1 MNRPIFGYDYNGTN
15 IEWTWNVREVG
26 KIYWKPWRPRL
37 NHVKILSTLQ
47 DDMDRAII
55 KEEIYESVMES
66 EHPKKEKLTG
76 IYKVRRKANG

>member
-26 KIYWKPWRPRL
+26 KIYWQTWKPRL

-47 DDMDRAII
+47 DDMNRAII
-55 KEEIYESVMES
+55 KEKIYESVMES

-76 IYKVRRKANG
+76 IYKVRRKK

>member
-26 KIYWKPWRPRL
+26 KIYWKTWKPRL

-47 DDMDRAII
+47 DDKTYGII
-55 KEEIYESVMES
+55 KEEIYESVMEA

-76 IYKVRRKANG
+76 IYEVRRKANG

>member
-1 MNRPIFGYDYNGTN
+1 MDRPIFGYDYNGTN

-26 KIYWKPWRPRL
+26 KIYWQTWKPRL

-47 DDMDRAII
+47 DDKTYGII
-55 KEEIYESVMES
+55 KEKIYESVMES

-76 IYKVRRKANG
+76 MFKERGYK

>member
-1 MNRPIFGYDYNGTN
+1 MHRPIFSYDYNGTN
-15 IEWTWNVREVG
+15 IEWTWNVREVE
-26 KIYWKPWRPRL
+26 KIYWKTWKPRL

-47 DDMDRAII
+47 DDKTYGII

-76 IYKVRRKANG
+76 IYKVRKKANG

>member
-1 MNRPIFGYDYNGTN
+1 MNRPIFDYDYNGTN

-26 KIYWKPWRPRL
+26 KIYWQTWKPRL

-47 DDMDRAII
+47 DDTTYGII
-55 KEEIYESVMES
+55 KEKIYESVMES

-76 IYKVRRKANG
+76 MYKERGYR

>member
-26 KIYWKPWRPRL
+26 KIYWKTWKPRL

-47 DDMDRAII
+47 DDKTYGII

-66 EHPKKEKLTG
+66 EYPKKEKLTG

>member
-26 KIYWKPWRPRL
+26 KIYWKTWKPRL

-47 DDMDRAII
+47 DDKTYGII

-76 IYKVRRKANG
+76 IYEVRSKA